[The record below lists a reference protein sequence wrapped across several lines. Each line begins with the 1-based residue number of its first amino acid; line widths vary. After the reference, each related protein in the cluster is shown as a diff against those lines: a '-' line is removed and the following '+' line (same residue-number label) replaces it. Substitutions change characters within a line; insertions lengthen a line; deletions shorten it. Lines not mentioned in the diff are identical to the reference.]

1 MKHFDISKWADMV
14 RGVVTE
20 DERAEMSAHLSSGC
34 RPCGRTVEI
43 LRAVTRSAGWD
54 AAHKVPAYAVQSARA
69 IFALQKPEKIHFS
82 PRILGR
88 LVYDSFREP
97 LPAGLRARHRITR
110 HALYEAGNYSM
121 DVRMEHQQ
129 GTPKV
134 TLVGQIVNK
143 AHPADLMAMRPIYL
157 VSGKEILARACSNAF
172 GEFQLEY
179 EPKQHLR
186 LYLQGGRTR
195 QERIEL
201 PLSQLDAGGTSPQRR
216 HRKTPSKKTT
226 TFRT

>member
-1 MKHFDISKWADMV
+1 MV

-20 DERAEMSAHLSSGC
+20 AERAEMAAHLSSGC
-34 RPCGRTVEI
+34 RPCARTVEI
-43 LRAVTRSAGWD
+43 LRAVTRSAAWD
-54 AAHKVPAYAVQSARA
+54 AAHMVPAYALQSARA
-69 IFALQKPEKIHFS
+69 IFALQKPEKVHFS

-121 DVRMEHQQ
+121 DLRMEHQQ

-134 TLVGQIVNK
+134 TLVGQIVNRT
-143 AHPADLMAMRPIYL
+143 HPADPVAIRPIYL
-157 VSGKEILARACSNAF
+157 VSGKEILARTYSNAF

-179 EPKQHLR
+179 QPKQRLR

-201 PLSQLDAGGTSPQRR
+201 PLSRLDQGGTSSQRR
-216 HRKTPSKKTT
+216 RRKITSKKPT